1 MEAWRVRNDKW
12 LKLTM
17 ARYSDDG
24 PKVTFEPVQSLANP
38 ILKPEPR
45 WYA

>member
-1 MEAWRVRNDKW
+1 
-12 LKLTM
+12 M
-17 ARYSDDG
+17 ARYSPDG
-24 PKVTFEPVQSLANP
+24 PKVTFEPLHSLANP